1 MRWQSNWFKWISL
14 DIVGYMINYMK
25 HGFLQIHPVA
35 PSCAHLGNW
44 LSTRL
49 HVESTIIDDR
59 TLMPRKTP
67 QSHRKKKQVGKWTQI
82 PSRTQIKFHVVCPPE
97 STCYT
102 TYTYTFA
109 IGLALQTLWE
119 SPTFPANHVS
129 HFLRFSPWYIYICIY
144 IDIYIYIEMLLFNL
158 FGAWTCCFYL
168 FYTPGAVRLTFW
180 GPGSTNPDRVV
191 WRIEVL

>member
-1 MRWQSNWFKWISL
+1 
-14 DIVGYMINYMK
+14 MK

-67 QSHRKKKQVGKWTQI
+67 QSHRKKKNKLANELKYLPVPKSNFTLFVHLNQLAIPPTRI
-82 PSRTQIKFHVVCPPE
+82 PSPLVWLFKPYENHQHFQQIM
-97 STCYT
+97 
-102 TYTYTFA
+102 
-109 IGLALQTLWE
+109 
-119 SPTFPANHVS
+119 FPIFS
-129 HFLRFSPWYIYICIY
+129 DFLHDIYIYICIY
-144 IDIYIYIEMLLFNL
+144 IDIYIEMLLFNL

>member
-35 PSCAHLGNW
+35 PSYAHLGNW

-67 QSHRKKKQVGKWTQI
+67 QSHRKKKQKTSWQMN
-82 PSRTQIKFHVVCPPE
+82 SN
-97 STCYT
+97 
-102 TYTYTFA
+102 
-109 IGLALQTLWE
+109 
-119 SPTFPANHVS
+119 TFPYPNQISRCLSTWINLLYHLHVY
-129 HFLRFSPWYIYICIY
+129 LRHWSGSSNLMRITNISSKSCFPFSPIFSM
-144 IDIYIYIEMLLFNL
+144 IYIYM
-158 FGAWTCCFYL
+158 
-168 FYTPGAVRLTFW
+168 YT
-180 GPGSTNPDRVV
+180 
-191 WRIEVL
+191 